1 MKYKNAI
8 ITGILI
14 ILILAITAFFW
25 TQRKTDSNK
34 TLWNSNLQ
42 TAAFRPQTIAEAERG
57 SSSFIRLTWQKPETT
72 YNHFLITVTNP
83 ETGWSRTEAGEHERV
98 SLDVSDLE
106 PDTTY
111 TFVVQACGDPDC
123 TTWITSNEKPS
134 TRTEKMFWK
143 FLETKVSDD
152 LVMKEGWE
160 SNTNLERSVFLSTD
174 DKLWTENKNDWQIAN
189 VFVQP
194 KPYKIILKL
203 IRNVEDGTEKTLFA
217 ELLNP

>member
-8 ITGILI
+8 IAGILI
-14 ILILAITAFFW
+14 ILVLVVVAIFW
-25 TQRKTDSNK
+25 TQQQTDFQITS
-34 TLWNSNLQ
+34 WDSNLQ
-42 TAAFRPQTIAEAERG
+42 TAVFQPQMIAEAERG

-111 TFVVQACGDPDC
+111 TFIVQACGDPNC
-123 TTWITSNEKPS
+123 TIWITSNEKPS
-134 TRTEKMFWK
+134 ARTEKMFWK
-143 FLETKVSDD
+143 FIEEKISAD
-152 LVMKEGWE
+152 LPEKDEWKKTVD
-160 SNTNLERSVFLSTD
+160 LERSILLTTD
-174 DKLWTENKNDWQIAN
+174 DKPWTENKNDWQIEN
-189 VFVQP
+189 VFVQS
-194 KPYKIILKL
+194 KPSYKIISKL
-203 IRNVEDGTEKTLFA
+203 ISATENGKILFA